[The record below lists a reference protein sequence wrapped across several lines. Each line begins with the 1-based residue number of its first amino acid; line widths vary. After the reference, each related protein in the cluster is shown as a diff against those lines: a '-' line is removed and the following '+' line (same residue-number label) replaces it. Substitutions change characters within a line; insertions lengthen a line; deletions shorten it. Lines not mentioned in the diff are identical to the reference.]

1 VRAPSSAS
9 SSGSSSSSTKK
20 KAGAGSTYST
30 AAEAKQYLADSR
42 SELASA
48 ARETAESKTQAAR
61 AAHSRAE
68 AAADIAKAKAH
79 AKKGD
84 TAAAKRELA
93 DAARD
98 DARAARDIARSKRDA
113 ARAGKN
119 KVKAKKNALKAKAV
133 SLALPGAVEDGWIL
147 GGNDWHLGCA
157 AVAVANSLLMATGV
171 RVSDEDVLALYL
183 AASGGADSGASILA
197 TLAAAAKYGLAGIRP
212 VSYGGAGPDS
222 NRQPWIA
229 GGYALGPLR
238 LPHRALSVEL
248 PALPAD
254 DDSAVILELTLQEA
268 QQDQEV
274 WDWEPSPSWGDHA
287 AVLTGDS
294 VITWGREVPVTAD
307 FLSGQVTGAWSVEWG
322 PVPAV
327 HG

>member
-9 SSGSSSSSTKK
+9 PSSSSSSSSTKK
-20 KAGAGSTYST
+20 KAGTGSTYST

-157 AVAVANSLLMATGV
+157 AVAVANSLLMATGW
-171 RVSDEDVLALYL
+171 RASDEDVLALYL
-183 AASGGADSGASILA
+183 AASGGMDAGASVLA
-197 TLAAAAKYGLAGIRP
+197 TLEAAGEYGLAGVFPARF
-212 VSYGGAGPDS
+212 D
-222 NRQPWIA
+222 
-229 GGYALGPLR
+229 PLDEGEP
-238 LPHRALSVEL
+238 LDDGVIVEL
-248 PALPAD
+248 VLR
-254 DDSAVILELTLQEA
+254 
-268 QQDQEV
+268 
-274 WDWEPSPSWGDHA
+274 EPHA
-287 AVLTGDS
+287 AVLSGDS

-307 FLSGQVTGAWSVEWG
+307 FLSGQVTGAWRVEWPG
-322 PVPAV
+322 KS
-327 HG
+327 